1 MRKFLVDKDYIN
13 SRLDKWFKRK
23 VYDAPQS
30 FIEKNIRRGNIK
42 VNKINGQE
50 PDSVKN
56 RVFLKVI
63 KNLFRTL
70 I

>member
-42 VNKINGQE
+42 VNKKKIKVHI
-50 PDSVKN
+50 DCK
-56 RVFLKVI
+56 RMIKFL
-63 KNLFRTL
+63 
-70 I
+70 